1 MNKHLY
7 LINTV
12 FYMNIVNELIAGF
25 SKQEL
30 REFKYFL
37 GRRKSAFERE
47 DHKVIEMIR
56 KGTSD
61 LPVNSN
67 AVHQTRKRLKKHL
80 EIFIVTENYRLDAA
94 SKIRHYIDISKYL
107 AGKNSLIAAWDYLL
121 KASAMAE
128 ELEEYELLDF
138 IYYAQISF
146 LSSSSTTN
154 NTHSNVS
161 IPDLLDKRERNLVL
175 ARIDGNANAA
185 YAMLLHQI
193 KEQFSIERVV
203 NMDELVR
210 RILNQYQLEEEIFD
224 HPRIYCK
231 VVNIVCRALRET
243 KDYPS
248 LKAYSMKHYQIM
260 KQKKLLAKIPD
271 EMLME
276 LYRAVYHSTVRTC
289 DYKNGFKFQGYY
301 TQLKERFKN
310 QLDRYTHYDLRA
322 EIMIADLYLL
332 TNKLPQARTI
342 LLALNK
348 KYSAQHSSPIIYFL
362 LRINLLALHF
372 KHEEYAKCIAI
383 FNIVIQKYE
392 KKILKEEG
400 LGIEMLFYTEIYG
413 VLFYYEQN
421 DLQYAEYL
429 LKRLKRK
436 YAATIKDPESKREKF
451 FIRMLEKM
459 INEVSYTGGKKFI
472 SDYNKFVK
480 MKEYTPVDKEY
491 ISLNAWLT
499 SKFLK
504 KKYYPCFL
512 ELVTGA

>member
-1 MNKHLY
+1 MS
-7 LINTV
+7 
-12 FYMNIVNELIAGF
+12 IVNELITGF

-37 GRRKSAFERE
+37 GRRKSAHERE
-47 DHKVIEMIR
+47 DLKVIEMIR
-56 KGTSD
+56 KGKTD

-67 AVHQTRKRLKKHL
+67 SVHQTRKRLKKQL
-80 EIFIVTENYRLDAA
+80 ETFIVTENYRLDIK
-94 SKIRHYIDISKYL
+94 SKIHHYIDISNYL
-107 AGKNSLIAAWDYLL
+107 AGKNNLVDAWDYLV
-121 KASAMAE
+121 KASVMAE
-128 ELEEYELLDF
+128 HMEEYELLDF

-161 IPDLLDKRERNLVL
+161 IPVLLDKREKNLVL

-193 KEQFSIERVV
+193 KEQFSTERVV

-210 RILNQYQLEEEIFD
+210 GILSRYQLEEEIFD

-231 VVNIVCRALRET
+231 VVNIVCRALREK
-243 KDYPS
+243 KDYPG
-248 LKAYSMKHYQIM
+248 LKAYSMKHYKIM
-260 KQKKLLAKIPD
+260 KQKKLLNKIPD

-276 LYRAVYHSTVRTC
+276 FYRAIYHSTVRTC
-289 DYKNGFKFQGYY
+289 DYKNGFKFQQYY

-322 EIMIADLYLL
+322 EIMIADLHLC
-332 TNKLPQARTI
+332 TNKLPQARAI
-342 LLALNK
+342 LFALNK

-372 KHEEYAKCIAI
+372 KQEEYTKCIAI

-400 LGIEMLFYTEIYG
+400 LGLEMLFYTEIYG

-421 DLQYAEYL
+421 DLEYAYHL

-436 YAATIKDPESKREKF
+436 YAATIKAPESKREQF

-459 INEVSYTGGKKFI
+459 INEVSYTDGKKFI
-472 SDYNKFVK
+472 SDYTKFVK

-499 SKFLK
+499 SKIEG
-504 KKYYPCFL
+504 KKYYSCFL
-512 ELVTGA
+512 DLVTLT